1 MNGLN
6 VAIADHN
13 DQIRAALASQ
23 MQSDSE
29 LHLVGTAKDGFEA
42 YNLIK
47 QKEPDVMVID
57 LVMPRFD
64 GLSVLD
70 RAKSDAS
77 ITKVPKFL
85 VLTSINNER
94 IINDAFNLGA
104 SYFMLKPCDSQM
116 VIKRIKQIAAKTA
129 PVSTAAISAAAPLPA
144 AAVSAVTDSGESLEL
159 RVSQALHK
167 MGVPA
172 NIKGYRYLITA
183 IELCINDMDMLGSVT
198 KQLYP
203 TIAKRYD
210 TTPSRVE
217 RAIRHSIEVAWNRGQ
232 IDVLDAVFGY
242 TINTRKGKPT
252 NSEFIAM
259 LSDKLRM
266 SHSLL
271 D

>member
-23 MQSDSE
+23 MQSDNE

-70 RAKSDAS
+70 RAKSDSS
-77 ITKVPKFL
+77 ITKVPKFII
-85 VLTSINNER
+85 LTSINNER

-116 VIKRIKQIAAKTA
+116 VIKRIKQIGSKSVPAA
-129 PVSTAAISAAAPLPA
+129 STALSAPLPGNAPQPA
-144 AAVSAVTDSGESLEL
+144 AETGESLEL
-159 RVSQALHK
+159 RISQALHK

-183 IELCINDMDMLGSVT
+183 IELCVGDMDMLGSVT

>member
-1 MNGLN
+1 
-6 VAIADHN
+6 
-13 DQIRAALASQ
+13 
-23 MQSDSE
+23 
-29 LHLVGTAKDGFEA
+29 
-42 YNLIK
+42 
-47 QKEPDVMVID
+47 
-57 LVMPRFD
+57 MPRFD

-70 RAKSDAS
+70 RAKSDTT
-77 ITKVPKFL
+77 ITKVPKFI
-85 VLTSINNER
+85 VLTSIHNER
-94 IINDAFNLGA
+94 IINDAFSLGA

-116 VIKRIKQIAAKTA
+116 VIKRIKQIGSKTPPSA
-129 PVSTAAISAAAPLPA
+129 SIAMAPPVSNAQP
-144 AAVSAVTDSGESLEL
+144 DQGSGESLEV
-159 RVSQALHK
+159 RISRALHK

-172 NIKGYRYLITA
+172 NIKGYRYLTTA

-210 TTPSRVE
+210 TTSSRVE

-232 IDVLDAVFGY
+232 IDVLDSVFGY

-266 SHSLL
+266 NCDLAN
-271 D
+271 

>member
-70 RAKSDAS
+70 RAKSDSS

-116 VIKRIKQIAAKTA
+116 VIKRIKQIGSKTA
-129 PVSTAAISAAAPLPA
+129 PTQAPAMPAPAASAASTPVIA
-144 AAVSAVTDSGESLEL
+144 DSGESLEL
-159 RVSQALHK
+159 RISQALHK

-183 IELCINDMDMLGSVT
+183 IELCIADMDMLGSVT

>member
-13 DQIRAALASQ
+13 DQIRAALANQ

-47 QKEPDVMVID
+47 QKAPDVMVID

-77 ITKVPKFL
+77 ITKVPKFI

-116 VIKRIKQIAAKTA
+116 VIKRIKQIGSKTA
-129 PVSTAAISAAAPLPA
+129 PVSSAELSAPTAAAPAPA
-144 AAVSAVTDSGESLEL
+144 FADSGESLEL

-183 IELCINDMDMLGSVT
+183 IELCISDMDMLGSVT

-203 TIAKRYD
+203 AIAKRYD

-266 SHSLL
+266 SPSLL

>member
-1 MNGLN
+1 MLFTEGRTTTMNGLN

-77 ITKVPKFL
+77 ITKPPKFL
-85 VLTSINNER
+85 ILTSINNER

-104 SYFMLKPCDSQM
+104 S
-116 VIKRIKQIAAKTA
+116 
-129 PVSTAAISAAAPLPA
+129 
-144 AAVSAVTDSGESLEL
+144 
-159 RVSQALHK
+159 
-167 MGVPA
+167 
-172 NIKGYRYLITA
+172 
-183 IELCINDMDMLGSVT
+183 
-198 KQLYP
+198 
-203 TIAKRYD
+203 
-210 TTPSRVE
+210 
-217 RAIRHSIEVAWNRGQ
+217 
-232 IDVLDAVFGY
+232 
-242 TINTRKGKPT
+242 
-252 NSEFIAM
+252 
-259 LSDKLRM
+259 
-266 SHSLL
+266 
-271 D
+271 